1 MCFSHL
7 SKIYYTNSPHH
18 PPLSH
23 HWDNKL
29 PSSSTFVPSL
39 GQPTPPHHPLLSHP
53 WDNQL
58 PIIIHLCPIIGTT
71 NSPSS
76 STFVPSLGQPTPNHH
91 ALLSHHWDNQLP
103 SHHPL
108 LSHHWDNQ
116 LPSSFTVIYHLAYG
130 FASVSSP
137 EAGLYVFYSLCF
149 STMLCIIKKQILNL
163 RDQEFVE

>member
-39 GQPTPPHHPLLSHP
+39 GQPTPPHHPPLSHH

-58 PIIIHLCPIIGTT
+58 PSSSTFVPSLGQPT
-71 NSPSS
+71 SPSS
-76 STFVPSLGQPTPNHH
+76 STFVPSLGQPTPLIIHFCLIIETTNSPHH
-91 ALLSHHWDNQLP
+91 PPLSHHWDNQLP
-103 SHHPL
+103 LIIHSHLPL
-108 LSHHWDNQ
+108 GLWFC
-116 LPSSFTVIYHLAYG
+116 LG
-130 FASVSSP
+130 FKP
-137 EAGLYVFYSLCF
+137 
-149 STMLCIIKKQILNL
+149 
-163 RDQEFVE
+163 